1 MTGNGDRITLSRGSQ
16 RLISVRGER
25 PGIAA
30 RAWSPAADFP
40 IEPWRTRTPMDRSE
54 AMGRAPVG
62 RLLMQFAVPTT
73 ASMLVISLYSLVDR
87 VFIGRGAGVD
97 GIAAATAAF
106 PFMVVGQAVG
116 LLFSIGARSVASVA
130 LGAGR
135 PDEAKAAI
143 SGAAGASFLATVAAG
158 LAVWVFADPLLAMF
172 GAGARIAGDA
182 KTFLGWMLLGLPF
195 QSAAM
200 TVSSSLQVQGRPR
213 SAFVVNLA
221 GCALN
226 VGLDWLFIFGFGWGL
241 VGAASAT
248 AASQVF
254 SLALSVAVVQGR
266 SSELTVDVARIL
278 PKPALLGR
286 IAAIGAPV
294 FLANIVATAILLV
307 ANRAIVPYGGEM
319 ALAVI
324 GVVNTIG
331 MVVSYP
337 LYGITNG
344 AQPLFGYNYGAG
356 EWKRLGRLSVL
367 VAAWTLGLAALAE
380 FAAVFRPEALIGLFG
395 SDAALVAMGARG
407 LRVFM
412 LAFAAFPLS
421 QLPCVYF
428 QSTNRPVPAAVL
440 MLARSATMIVGMLV
454 LPLRFGLDGVY
465 LAGPAADIV
474 SAAIGAVL
482 VVRMAAEIRAGKLAQ
497 VSAERGATVGASERL
512 PA

>member
-1 MTGNGDRITLSRGSQ
+1 
-16 RLISVRGER
+16 
-25 PGIAA
+25 
-30 RAWSPAADFP
+30 
-40 IEPWRTRTPMDRSE
+40 MDRSE

-73 ASMLVISLYSLVDR
+73 ASMLVIALYSLVDR

-106 PFMVVGQAVG
+106 PFMIIGLAVG
-116 LLFSIGARSVASVA
+116 LLFSVGARSVASVA
-130 LGAGR
+130 LGAGG

-143 SGAAGASFLATVAAG
+143 SGAVGASFLATVAAG
-158 LAVWVFADPLLAMF
+158 LAVWIFADPLLAMF

-248 AASQVF
+248 AASQLF
-254 SLALSVAVVQGR
+254 SLALSFAVVQGR
-266 SSELTVDVARIL
+266 SSELKVDFSRIL

-294 FLANIVATAILLV
+294 FLANIVSTAILLV
-307 ANRAIVPYGGEM
+307 ANRAIVPYGGDM

-395 SDAALVAMGARG
+395 SDAALIAMGGPRPARLHAG
-407 LRVFM
+407 VR
-412 LAFAAFPLS
+412 
-421 QLPCVYF
+421 
-428 QSTNRPVPAAVL
+428 RVPAVAASL
-440 MLARSATMIVGMLV
+440 RL
-454 LPLRFGLDGVY
+454 LPVDEQ
-465 LAGPAADIV
+465 A
-474 SAAIGAVL
+474 
-482 VVRMAAEIRAGKLAQ
+482 RAGRRAH
-497 VSAERGATVGASERL
+497 AGEERDDDRRHARPAPAIRPGRRIPRGAGRRYRLRGHRRGPRRQDGRRDTRREACSGLGGARRRYGGGVRAATCMTGAPPLTSGRG
-512 PA
+512 PSIKDACSAI